1 MMQAQ
6 VVQQPAFVTYAPQPQ
21 YVLMPAT
28 RSVELADLFNRVV
41 IQQPMVQAQ
50 YVVPAGLQ

>member
-21 YVLMPAT
+21 YVLMLAL
-28 RSVELADLFNRVV
+28 RNVELADLINRVI
-41 IQQPMVQAQ
+41 IQQPMAQAQ